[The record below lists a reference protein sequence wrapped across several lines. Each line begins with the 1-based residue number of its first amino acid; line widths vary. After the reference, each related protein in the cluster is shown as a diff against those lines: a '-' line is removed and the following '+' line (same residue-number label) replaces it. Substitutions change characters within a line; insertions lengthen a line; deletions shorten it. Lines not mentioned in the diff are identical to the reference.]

1 MNASVNMTARQ
12 ANIFIVDDDPAIR
25 TSLDSVLRSDGFRVR
40 TFESGDVFL
49 EQQIP
54 DEPGCLLLDLRLPGM
69 NGLALQEELNRSDV
83 HLPIIFMT
91 GHGDIP
97 DSVRALKAG
106 AVEFLTKPFTY
117 ERLLEAIRQALEI
130 DRLAREQRS
139 QVRDLLALYNSL
151 TPRERQVMDLV
162 VSGRL
167 NKQIAGELGT
177 SEVTVKLQRG
187 QAMRK
192 MRAGSIAELVR
203 MAEKLKRHRVG

>member
-1 MNASVNMTARQ
+1 MTARQ

>member
-1 MNASVNMTARQ
+1 
-12 ANIFIVDDDPAIR
+12 
-25 TSLDSVLRSDGFRVR
+25 
-40 TFESGDVFL
+40 
-49 EQQIP
+49 
-54 DEPGCLLLDLRLPGM
+54 
-69 NGLALQEELNRSDV
+69 
-83 HLPIIFMT
+83 MT

-106 AVEFLTKPFTY
+106 AVEFLTKPFTD
-117 ERLLEAIRQALEI
+117 ERLLEAIQQALEI

-139 QVRDLLALYNSL
+139 QVRNLLALHNWL

-167 NKQIAGELGT
+167 NKQIAGEPGT

-192 MRAGSIAELVR
+192 MRSGSVTELVR
-203 MAEKLKRHRVG
+203 MAEKLKRHLVGFCLYGCFSKPQAVV